1 MLSRNIN
8 EIKRNILMTA
18 SPLTTLKQ
26 MPLTALKQTPLTAL
40 KQTPLTRHF
49 YSTDEVHAALQYAS
63 HRVEYQETLFWCKEL
78 LCSGYVSETISTL
91 FESWLW
97 HRGPFHLQWLVEA
110 WNNLAGDEI
119 TEDAILLSAYQLSS
133 CTQRDHSLWNI
144 LVVTLE
150 DNGIPDH
157 VTPRSPSSFP
167 SDDSKEMYFIRAIYQ
182 GKSRCAWWIS
192 RHFTEERLWWLLEWY
207 ITHIVSITKTHIT
220 SDQYS
225 LCFKALEQYEQLLGY
240 RSAEYDVIVRCLAII
255 SLCTP
260 VNTKP
265 LPSVIDS
272 RYISS
277 LHEWDQCEGHIERR
291 IYSIPSACLY
301 GITYR
306 GSILWSQQTK
316 GLHNVEREIIGCP
329 FWEEALSEYGT
340 IDIRGTIQWK
350 SHDATESFYNKYFPD
365 DIPDEWTKK
374 EKQKSHGDGVLGPD
388 EKITLL
394 KYAKLH
400 LSKGCRLAWYTT
412 DLTHLILNKN
422 IKNSTDC
429 NPSAIVKLF
438 KPPADILDSD
448 LVPRRKRFLL

>member
-8 EIKRNILMTA
+8 EIKRNILMT
-18 SPLTTLKQ
+18 TLKQ
-26 MPLTALKQTPLTAL
+26 S
-40 KQTPLTRHF
+40 PLTRHF

-78 LCSGYVSETISTL
+78 LCSGYVAETISTL

-144 LVVTLE
+144 VVVTLE

-182 GKSRCAWWIS
+182 RKSRCAWWIS
-192 RHFTEERLWWLLEWY
+192 RHFTEDRLWWLLEWY
-207 ITHIVSITKTHIT
+207 VTHIVSKTLTT
-220 SDQYS
+220 SEQYS
-225 LCFKALEQYEQLLGY
+225 ICFKALQQYEQLLGY
-240 RSAEYDVIVRCLAII
+240 RSAEYDVIVRCLAVI
-255 SLCTP
+255 SLCAP

-265 LPSVIDS
+265 LPSVINS

-306 GSILWSQQTK
+306 GSIPWSQQSN

-329 FWEEALSEYGT
+329 FWEEALSEYGS
-340 IDIRGTIQWK
+340 IDKHGTIQWK
-350 SHDATESFYNKYFPD
+350 SDDATESFYNKYFPD

-412 DLTHLILNKN
+412 DAIHLILNKN
-422 IKNSTDC
+422 INTDC
-429 NPSAIVKLF
+429 NPSAIVNLF
-438 KPPADILDSD
+438 KPPVDVLDSD